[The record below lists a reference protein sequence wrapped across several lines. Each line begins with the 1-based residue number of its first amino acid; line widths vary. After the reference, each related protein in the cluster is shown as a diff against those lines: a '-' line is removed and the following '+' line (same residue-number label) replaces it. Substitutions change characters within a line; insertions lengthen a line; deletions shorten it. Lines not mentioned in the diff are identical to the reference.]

1 MGDKFSKD
9 FNDFMMYKMVTES
22 DNKENNNS
30 SSSGNSGGCLYV
42 FIIGLVIFKL
52 FEWFCML
59 IY

>member
-22 DNKENNNS
+22 DDGKNNKS
-30 SSSGNSGGCLYV
+30 GPSGNGGGC
-42 FIIGLVIFKL
+42 FSAIIVGLIIFKI